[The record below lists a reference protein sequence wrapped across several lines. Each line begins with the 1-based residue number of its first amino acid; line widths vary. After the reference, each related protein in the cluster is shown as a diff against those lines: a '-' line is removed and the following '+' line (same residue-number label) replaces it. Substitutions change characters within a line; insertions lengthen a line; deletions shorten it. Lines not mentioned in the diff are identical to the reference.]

1 MTMPSER
8 TRSIIQTRGF
18 LVNLSHDKTLSDAV
32 RTEAHRLLRHYPSAD
47 EVLLAG
53 KVEEQRADGLPW
65 LFLSSKVD

>member
-1 MTMPSER
+1 MTMPTER
-8 TRSIIQTRGF
+8 TRSIIQTRDF
-18 LVNLSHDKTLSDAV
+18 LVNLSHDKSLPDAV
-32 RTEAHRLLRHYPSAD
+32 RTEAHRLLRHYPTAD

>member
-1 MTMPSER
+1 M
-8 TRSIIQTRGF
+8 
-18 LVNLSHDKTLSDAV
+18 
-32 RTEAHRLLRHYPSAD
+32 RTEAHRLLRHYPSAG